1 MKVLSYDP
9 EICVGCHTC
18 EEVCSETWFK
28 TTDAEKSSIRISEA
42 KNNGEVTVS
51 AVYCVQCGECIDVC
65 PTEALYQDRR
75 GIVRVRKKLCVG
87 CLSCVGF
94 CPYLAMFYHREQTE
108 PFKCIACGK
117 CADEC
122 PAGAL
127 AIVDVESPRAPGVQ
141 V

>member
-28 TTDAEKSSIRISEA
+28 TTDVEKSSIRISEA

-94 CPYLAMFYHREQTE
+94 CPYLAMYYHRDQTE

-122 PAGAL
+122 PAEAL
-127 AIVDVESPRAPGVQ
+127 AIVDVEISRAPGVQ